1 MKKIFVVIIFLTC
14 ADVLFAQLRNFNDI
28 FPSINNDIRNAAFG
42 NSGYVRSSQKTS
54 GFALI
59 GAQRTSAID
68 PQIINNVLNR
78 NPLYLVESILVIPG
92 KNDNVNLLDV
102 YNALGNIRGLI
113 GRPYNSYSKNRE
125 VPLFEDATRI
135 AGEKQTTAIPDP
147 PPARI
152 LPRSETVYIRLK
164 DANFGNTF
172 YCAEMAVIQNG
183 LRYTLS
189 NFKNISY
196 LFVPV
201 IREEKFIAQL
211 YIEPIEEGVLIYS
224 IAGTDISDFI
234 ASRINV
240 DSAISKR
247 LAVIT
252 SWAADGISAK
262 RNNY

>member
-1 MKKIFVVIIFLTC
+1 MKKFFLVIIFLIC
-14 ADVLFAQLRNFNDI
+14 AGVLFAQLRSFNDI
-28 FPSINNDIRNAAFG
+28 FPNVSEEIRNAAFG
-42 NSGYVRSSQKTS
+42 NSGYLRSSQKTT
-54 GFALI
+54 GFVLI
-59 GAQRTSAID
+59 GSGLTYSID
-68 PQIINNVLNR
+68 PQIINIVLNR
-78 NPLYLVESILVIPG
+78 NPLYLVESIMVLPG
-92 KNDNVNLLDV
+92 KSGNINLLDV
-102 YNALGNIRGLI
+102 YNALGNISGLK
-113 GRPYNSYSKNRE
+113 GRLYNSYSKNRE

-135 AGEKQTTAIPDP
+135 ISEKQTTAIPAP
-147 PPARI
+147 PPAKI
-152 LPRSETVYIRLK
+152 LPRTETVFIKLK
-164 DANFGNTF
+164 DTNCGNTF
-172 YCAEMAVIQNG
+172 YRAQMVVMQNG

-234 ASRINV
+234 ASKINV

-262 RNNY
+262 K

>member
-1 MKKIFVVIIFLTC
+1 M
-14 ADVLFAQLRNFNDI
+14 
-28 FPSINNDIRNAAFG
+28 
-42 NSGYVRSSQKTS
+42 
-54 GFALI
+54 
-59 GAQRTSAID
+59 
-68 PQIINNVLNR
+68 
-78 NPLYLVESILVIPG
+78 VIPG
-92 KNDNVNLLDV
+92 KPGNVGLLDV
-102 YNALGNIRGLI
+102 YNALGNIGGLK
-113 GRPYNSYSKNRE
+113 GRLYDSHSKNRE

-135 AGEKQTTAIPDP
+135 TGQKQTTAIPDP

-152 LPRSETVYIRLK
+152 LPRAETVYIRLK
-164 DANFGNTF
+164 DVNFGNT
-172 YCAEMAVIQNG
+172 YYRAEMALIQNG

-201 IREEKFIAQL
+201 IKEEKFIAQL

-262 RNNY
+262 RNNL

>member
-1 MKKIFVVIIFLTC
+1 MKKKLLVVIFLIC
-14 ADVLFAQLRNFNDI
+14 ADFLFAQLRDFSDI
-28 FPSINNDIRNAAFG
+28 FPNISSDIRSAAFG
-42 NSGYVRSSQKTS
+42 NGYLRSSQKSS
-54 GFALI
+54 GFVLI
-59 GAQRTSAID
+59 GAERTCAID
-68 PQIINNVLNR
+68 PQIINIVLNR
-78 NPLYLVESILVIPG
+78 NPLYLVESIMVITGKPG
-92 KNDNVNLLDV
+92 NVGLLDV
-102 YNALGNIRGLI
+102 YNALGNIRGLK
-113 GRPYNSYSKNRE
+113 GRLYNSHSKSRE

-135 AGEKQTTAIPDP
+135 TDQKQTTAIPDP
-147 PPARI
+147 PPAMI
-152 LPRSETVYIRLK
+152 LPRTETVYIRLK
-164 DANFGNTF
+164 DTNFGNT
-172 YCAEMAVIQNG
+172 YYRADMALIQNG

-201 IREEKFIAQL
+201 IKEEKFIAQL

-234 ASRINV
+234 ASRINI

-262 RNNY
+262 KNNL